1 MAEGMLFMIPAP
13 GCQRVWPVE
22 EMLLVARRLDPHSKF
37 TMDIVEKSWRVG
49 EDPLSFVPLA
59 TKKIKDLRH
68 ITKND
73 PN

>member
-59 TKKIKDLRH
+59 TSNCATSLKTIQ
-68 ITKND
+68 IKND
-73 PN
+73 